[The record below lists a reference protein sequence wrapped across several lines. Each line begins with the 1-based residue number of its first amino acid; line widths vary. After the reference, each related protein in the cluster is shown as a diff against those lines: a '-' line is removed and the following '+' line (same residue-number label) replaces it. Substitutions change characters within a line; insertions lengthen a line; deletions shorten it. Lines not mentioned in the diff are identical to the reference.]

1 MNHNKIILK
10 VSVLLISISSYISYQ
25 IGNQKKQTISTT
37 TSTLPNMESSLESS
51 TSSSSSSISLV
62 EKLLKEQN
70 INYESK
76 NSVSLLFRKYEIFA
90 IATRLFCDYKLV
102 SWRCEQIDD
111 STEEGEKV
119 LKLSFSLL
127 SLIINII

>member
-1 MNHNKIILK
+1 MNHKKILK
-10 VSVLLISISSYISYQ
+10 VSVLLISISSFISYQ
-25 IGNQKKQTISTT
+25 IGNQKKQTIST
-37 TSTLPNMESSLESS
+37 LPNMESSL
-51 TSSSSSSISLV
+51 SSISLV
-62 EKLLKEQN
+62 DKLLKEQN
-70 INYESK
+70 VNYESK
-76 NSVSLLFRKYEIFA
+76 NSISLLFRKYEIFA

-127 SLIINII
+127 SLNINII

>member
-1 MNHNKIILK
+1 MNHNKILK

-25 IGNQKKQTISTT
+25 IGNQKKQTIST
-37 TSTLPNMESSLESS
+37 LPNMESSLESS
-51 TSSSSSSISLV
+51 SSLSSPISLV
-62 EKLLKEQN
+62 DKLLKEQN
-70 INYESK
+70 VNYESK
-76 NSVSLLFRKYEIFA
+76 NSISLLFRKYEIFA

-127 SLIINII
+127 SLNINII